1 MKTAQD
7 FIIEIPVLKNNDQIT
22 KARQIL
28 RDDRF
33 REVYVVD
40 AKKNLLGYMDLT
52 DGLRVT
58 ATKSNV
64 TSRVMSRK
72 LPW

>member
-1 MKTAQD
+1 MKSAQD
-7 FIIEIPVLKNNDQIT
+7 FVIEIPVLKNNDQIT

-40 AKKNLLGYMDLT
+40 GKKPSS
-52 DGLRVT
+52 
-58 ATKSNV
+58 AIS
-64 TSRVMSRK
+64 TSRTGCG
-72 LPW
+72 